1 MFVLE
6 TLDNVACYLDHLK
19 EYHTHYSNQWR
30 LPNDTNNN
38 YSTMQTAKNSS
49 THNYNIKFNIMFII
63 SLLEVIPSMKD
74 SYEL

>member
-30 LPNDTNNN
+30 LSNDTNNN
-38 YSTMQTAKNSS
+38 YSTMQMTK
-49 THNYNIKFNIMFII
+49 KFLHII
-63 SLLEVIPSMKD
+63 ETLNLI
-74 SYEL
+74 